1 MTEEG
6 GIVMV
11 DDAKKVGP
19 ASGAGANPE
28 QGDAE
33 AIAGISELQ
42 KALADQE
49 KLRAEV
55 DRVSHELK
63 EFAYIVSH
71 DLKAPLRA
79 IKTLVDWISTDYA
92 DKLDDEGRD
101 QMKLLVNRVDRM
113 HRLLEGVLEYSRIGR
128 ICEPPARV
136 NLNEVVPELIE
147 DMDVP
152 DSVLVTVEDPLPVIE
167 TEPGRI
173 RQVFEHLIAN
183 AVHFTDKPQGFI
195 RIHAAEQGDAW
206 VFSVTDNGCGIREE
220 HYERIFKIFQ
230 TLVAKDQSES
240 AGMGLALVKKIV
252 EFYGG
257 RVWVESVVGQG
268 STFFFTWPKV
278 LAAERALA
286 EAAV

>member
-1 MTEEG
+1 
-6 GIVMV
+6 MV
-11 DDAKKVGP
+11 DDAMKEGP
-19 ASGAGANPE
+19 ASGGGTNPE
-28 QGDAE
+28 QGGGEVVAVL
-33 AIAGISELQ
+33 SELQ

-49 KLRAEV
+49 KLQAEM

-63 EFAYIVSH
+63 EFAYIISH

-79 IKTLVDWISTDYA
+79 IRTLVDWISTDYA
-92 DKLDDEGRD
+92 DKLDDDGRD
-101 QMKLLVNRVDRM
+101 QMTLLVNRVDRM

-128 ICEPPARV
+128 ICEPLTRV

-152 DSVLVTVEDPLPVIE
+152 DTILVTVEDPLPVIE

-183 AVHFTDKPQGFI
+183 AVRFMDKPRGFI
-195 RIHAAEQGDAW
+195 RIHSAEQQDAW
-206 VFSVTDNGCGIREE
+206 LFSVTDNGCGIKEE

-230 TLVAKDQSES
+230 TLTAKDQSES
-240 AGMGLALVKKIV
+240 TGIGLTLVKKTV

-257 RVWVESVVGQG
+257 RVWVESAVGQG
-268 STFFFTWPKV
+268 STFSFTWPKV
-278 LAAERALA
+278 LAAERAMA
-286 EAAV
+286 EAAT